1 MNVTTHSGAAVYTVA
16 GSSTA
21 RELPE
26 WLIRKRKRSLKT
38 DPEFANRIELLQ
50 DFAFPEASSCVRVSE
65 DGNWVMSTGT
75 YKPQIHTH
83 YLPDLALSFARH
95 TDCLNLKF
103 VILSQDISKSLHLQT
118 DRYIEFHKQGGLHHK
133 LRIPRYGR
141 DLVYN
146 RREAEALIPA
156 VGVTGDGAGEV
167 YRLNLELGRF
177 MKPYEVDV
185 GGDDLLTPGASSLQ
199 GGINTGAVN
208 TAAVAEESHN
218 LLAFGTSIGTVEFWD
233 PRVSA
238 SIGIL
243 GLPSSIIHA
252 ERPEVTALQFQKGG
266 MIFAAGDSTGMTY
279 LYDMRS
285 PSPIQKKDHGNGF
298 PIKNLVFLE
307 SSVSFRAQTP
317 ESKIL
322 TADKKSVKIWD
333 RNTAKNWAWVE
344 PEVELNHVE
353 WCPDSGM
360 LLTAN
365 EGRQQHAFFIPQLGP
380 APKWCSFLDNVVE
393 ELAEDTKDPH
403 AFSTS
408 TTGAVF
414 NNFKFL
420 TLPQLQVLSID
431 HLIGNS
437 SLLRPYMH
445 GYFVP
450 QKLFEEANTI
460 SNPTLWEEQ
469 RAKKI
474 QQKIEEQRE
483 SRIRGRK
490 KIKVRQNK
498 QLAERI
504 MEQDEKNERR
514 KAKRALAKGN
524 DKEIQNTIEETEQAP
539 RKTLLSDSRF
549 AAMFEDGDYQ
559 IDENSKEF
567 AALNPVR
574 KPESRI
580 SKGLT
585 AVDEEEL
592 DQMNG
597 DGDSNSHSDG
607 EPSAS
612 SASESEAKKESQFI
626 KSKPQQRRPEPNIN
640 HFEPVMTVTN
650 SKARRVGFSKS
661 KSFGSRLAG
670 MDKNPFKP
678 HHASK
683 SVVGERSVTFVPH
696 KVQKT
701 REIGVSTSKKD
712 RRSASGNAFRGM

>member
-26 WLIRKRKRSLKT
+26 WLIRKRKRSLKK

-50 DFAFPEASSCVRVSE
+50 DFGFPEASSCVRVSE

-103 VILSQDISKSLHLQT
+103 LILSQDISKSLHLQT
-118 DRYIEFHKQGGLHHK
+118 DRYIEFHKQGGLYHK

-146 RREAEALIPA
+146 RRDAEALVPA
-156 VGVTGDGAGEV
+156 VGVNGEGAGEV

-177 MKPYEVDV
+177 MKPYEIDV
-185 GGDDLLTPGASSLQ
+185 GGDDMLTPGAGSLQ
-199 GGINTGAVN
+199 GGIDTGAVN
-208 TAAVAEESHN
+208 VAAVAEESHN

-233 PRVSA
+233 TRASA
-238 SIGIL
+238 SLGVL
-243 GLPSSIIHA
+243 GLPSSFIHS
-252 ERPEVTALQFQKGG
+252 ERPEVTALQFQRGG
-266 MIFAAGDSTGMTY
+266 MTFAAGDSTGMTY
-279 LYDMRS
+279 LYDLRS

-298 PIKNLVFLE
+298 PIKNLMFLDP
-307 SSVSFRAQTP
+307 STSFRAQTP

-322 TADKKSVKIWD
+322 SADKKAIKIWD
-333 RNTAKNWAWVE
+333 RNTTKTWAWVE
-344 PEVELNHVE
+344 PEVDLNHVE

-380 APKWCSFLDNVVE
+380 APKWCSFLDNIVE
-393 ELAEDTKDPH
+393 EMAEDAKDPH

-408 TTGAVF
+408 TAGAVF

-420 TLPQLQVLSID
+420 TMPQLQNLHID

-450 QKLFEEANTI
+450 QKLFEEASTI

-474 QQKIEEQRE
+474 QQKIEEERE

-490 KIKVRQNK
+490 KVKVKQNK

-504 MEQDEKNERR
+504 LELEEKNERR
-514 KAKRALAKGN
+514 KAKRALAKSD
-524 DKEIQNTIEETEQAP
+524 DKEIQDATTETKPAT

-549 AAMFEDGDYQ
+549 TALFEDEDYH
-559 IDENSKEF
+559 IDENSREF

-574 KPESRI
+574 KPESQI
-580 SKGLT
+580 PKGLT
-585 AVDEEEL
+585 AVDAEML

-597 DGDSNSHSDG
+597 DEDSNSDSDEG
-607 EPSAS
+607 SGAS
-612 SASESEAKKESQFI
+612 SASEPEVKEKTQFTKQRPHQFTLNPG
-626 KSKPQQRRPEPNIN
+626 KSNP
-640 HFEPVMTVTN
+640 EPVMTVRN
-650 SKARRVGFSKS
+650 SKARQVGFSKS
-661 KSFGSRLAG
+661 KSFGSRLSG
-670 MDKNPFKP
+670 MEERP
-678 HHASK
+678 SK
-683 SVVGERSVTFVPH
+683 AYRTSNSVGGERSITFVPH
-696 KVQKT
+696 KVHKK
-701 REIGVSTSKKD
+701 EHNPVPSSKND
-712 RRSASGNAFRGM
+712 RRSASGNTFRGM